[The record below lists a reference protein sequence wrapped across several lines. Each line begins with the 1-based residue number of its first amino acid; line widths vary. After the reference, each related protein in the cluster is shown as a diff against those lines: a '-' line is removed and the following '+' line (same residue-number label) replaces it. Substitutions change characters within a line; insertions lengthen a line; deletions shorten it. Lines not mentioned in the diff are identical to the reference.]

1 MASNITSEKVLDL
14 DTIWKEPK
22 LSFKVW
28 PRRSIDSLKWLLG
41 ISDIILAFLAFLS
54 ATSLFGYFK
63 ISNYSYNHWI
73 SMILYALLAIIFIPS
88 QQLYSRHLVF
98 SKRKQMAHLAKAFAS
113 SLISFSFII
122 VAYAIPIVSRHYSI
136 VLLILIFTILI
147 ATSRFVRFE
156 TGVAFY
162 MFKVFGISMLGV
174 GALGILGGGNSP
186 KILLEPIVIIV
197 GFIITMVSIFA
208 ARLCFVHLFFDSS
221 LRRYFRRQIA
231 VIGSDDQGYQIVSY
245 IIDRNAPFWVAGTI
259 GEKCQLKTKV
269 PKSSL
274 GAIKALP
281 GIVNDYKI
289 DEMIVTDQHLDK
301 RTLICILDYC
311 LSHGIHVW
319 FPPSYLEIIDRKL
332 YIDNFCGLPM
342 IKLCSPNRI
351 WMVNKAKHALDA
363 FISFPLFFIL
373 LPLFGMIAA
382 AIKMTSPGPV
392 FYRAKAIGKMGREF
406 TMYKFRSMRVNN
418 DAQIHKNYVTKL
430 IKGEIGKDSANDGK
444 PLKIVDDPR
453 ITSVGHFLRKLSLDE
468 LPQLINVIKG
478 DMSLVGPRPCL
489 PYEYEIYQDWY
500 KKRSSI
506 RPGISGLWQVAG
518 RSEVAFEDMILL
530 DLYYVYNRSLWMDLN
545 ILIETVF
552 VIIEKRGAH

>member
-208 ARLCFVHLFFDSS
+208 LAVEG
-221 LRRYFRRQIA
+221 LRGLAQRQ
-231 VIGSDDQGYQIVSY
+231 Q
-245 IIDRNAPFWVAGTI
+245 
-259 GEKCQLKTKV
+259 
-269 PKSSL
+269 
-274 GAIKALP
+274 
-281 GIVNDYKI
+281 
-289 DEMIVTDQHLDK
+289 
-301 RTLICILDYC
+301 
-311 LSHGIHVW
+311 
-319 FPPSYLEIIDRKL
+319 
-332 YIDNFCGLPM
+332 
-342 IKLCSPNRI
+342 
-351 WMVNKAKHALDA
+351 
-363 FISFPLFFIL
+363 
-373 LPLFGMIAA
+373 
-382 AIKMTSPGPV
+382 
-392 FYRAKAIGKMGREF
+392 
-406 TMYKFRSMRVNN
+406 
-418 DAQIHKNYVTKL
+418 
-430 IKGEIGKDSANDGK
+430 
-444 PLKIVDDPR
+444 
-453 ITSVGHFLRKLSLDE
+453 
-468 LPQLINVIKG
+468 
-478 DMSLVGPRPCL
+478 
-489 PYEYEIYQDWY
+489 
-500 KKRSSI
+500 
-506 RPGISGLWQVAG
+506 
-518 RSEVAFEDMILL
+518 
-530 DLYYVYNRSLWMDLN
+530 
-545 ILIETVF
+545 
-552 VIIEKRGAH
+552 